1 MWNMNFFARF
11 LDYVQNEIIF
21 PFDII
26 MLHPVVRHKRIIE
39 SWINVLV
46 SSWYEFR
53 IWKNFLR
60 LTNKKP
66 TLSTLSGCYLCHYK
80 LMASVRVSR
89 EIDWDIPRDY
99 YSHLF
104 SAPPHN
110 TQARKKK
117 KRFQKFSGKKL
128 LIKRLIH
135 LKLTCI
141 FTKVCFC
148 IFQN

>member
-1 MWNMNFFARF
+1 MS
-11 LDYVQNEIIF
+11 LGYG
-21 PFDII
+21 
-26 MLHPVVRHKRIIE
+26 
-39 SWINVLV
+39 
-46 SSWYEFR
+46 
-53 IWKNFLR
+53 KNFLR

-80 LMASVRVSR
+80 LRALRVSK

-99 YSHLF
+99 YSHLS
-104 SAPPHN
+104 SAA
-110 TQARKKK
+110 TQHARKKK
-117 KRFQKFSGKKL
+117 KRKKSFKIFWIKKL

-141 FTKVCFC
+141 FTKFWFC